1 MFGLS
6 DGMTL
11 LLVVSII
18 AALAFEFINGF
29 HDTANAVATVIYT
42 KSLKPRTA
50 VIWSGIWNFLGVYF
64 GGLAVAM
71 AIINLL
77 PLEMLVDQNVYHNMA
92 MVFALIL
99 TAIFWNLGT
108 WYFGIPCSSS
118 HTLLGSIFGV
128 GIAFM
133 FINVDGN
140 VALNWKKV
148 VDAGLA
154 LLISPLLGF
163 GLAML
168 MMFIFKKV
176 VKKKRFFREP
186 DPNKKPPFWIRSIL
200 VLTCTSVSYFHGSND
215 GQKGVGLIM
224 IILIS
229 LAPAYF
235 ALDKSKSVSN
245 MYGNIHA
252 IESYT
257 NKMNA
262 NALSVEHQK
271 KLAAIKLEVAEIK
284 EEIEKSEVKDEI
296 KAENRLKVRNDIV
309 LMSKSYE
316 TILKANKD
324 NAAIGLT
331 DSEYKGLSKNV
342 KALKEFTEYA
352 PWPVILMVSMAL
364 GLGTMIG
371 WKRIVVTIGEK
382 IGKSHLSYAQGASA
396 EIVASSTIGL
406 SSVLGLPVSTTHVL
420 SSGIA
425 GTMVSQGG
433 LKNLQQK
440 TIKSILIAWVITIPV
455 TVVLS
460 CGIFLGLYYLL
471 G

>member
-1 MFGLS
+1 M
-6 DGMTL
+6 
-11 LLVVSII
+11 
-18 AALAFEFINGF
+18 
-29 HDTANAVATVIYT
+29 
-42 KSLKPRTA
+42 
-50 VIWSGIWNFLGVYF
+50 
-64 GGLAVAM
+64 
-71 AIINLL
+71 
-77 PLEMLVDQNVYHNMA
+77 
-92 MVFALIL
+92 
-99 TAIFWNLGT
+99 
-108 WYFGIPCSSS
+108 
-118 HTLLGSIFGV
+118 
-128 GIAFM
+128 
-133 FINVDGN
+133 
-140 VALNWKKV
+140 

-235 ALDKSKSVSN
+235 ALDKSKSISN

-257 NKMNA
+257 NKMNV
-262 NALSVEHQK
+262 NALSAEHQK
-271 KLAAIKLEVAEIK
+271 KLAAIKLEVAEIRA
-284 EEIEKSEVKDEI
+284 EIEKSEVKDEI

-324 NAAIGLT
+324 DAAIGLT
-331 DSEYKGLSKNV
+331 EREYKGLTKNI

-440 TIKSILIAWVITIPV
+440 TIKNILIAWVITIPV
-455 TVVLS
+455 TVILS

>member
-11 LLVVSII
+11 LLIVSII

-42 KSLKPRTA
+42 RSLKPRTA
-50 VIWSGIWNFLGVYF
+50 VVWSGVWNFLGVYF

-77 PLEMLVDQNVYHNMA
+77 PLEMLVDQNVSHNMA

-148 VDAGLA
+148 ADAGLA

-168 MMFIFKKV
+168 MMFIFKRA
-176 VKKKRFFREP
+176 VKKKRFFREA

-235 ALDKSKSVSN
+235 ALDSSKSVSN
-245 MYGNIHA
+245 MYGNIRA
-252 IESYT
+252 IEVYT
-257 NKMNA
+257 NKVNA
-262 NALSVEHQK
+262 NALSVENQQ
-271 KLAAIKLEVAEIK
+271 KLAAIKADVAEIRN
-284 EEIEKSEVKDEI
+284 EIEKSEVKDEI
-296 KAENRLKVRNDIV
+296 TAENRLQVRNDIV
-309 LMSKSYE
+309 VMSKSYE
-316 TILKANKD
+316 GILKD
-324 NAAIGLT
+324 NRDYAAIGLT
-331 DSEYKGLSKNV
+331 EKEYDGLSRNV
-342 KALKEFTEYA
+342 KELKTFTEYA
-352 PWPVILMVSMAL
+352 PWQVILMVSAAL

-406 SSVLGLPVSTTHVL
+406 SSLLGLPVSTTHVL

-433 LKNLQQK
+433 LQNLQHK
-440 TIKSILIAWVITIPV
+440 TIKNILIAWVVTIPV

-460 CGIFLGLYYLL
+460 CAIFLGLYYLL

>member
-11 LLVVSII
+11 LLIVSII

-50 VIWSGIWNFLGVYF
+50 VVWSGIWNFLGVYF

-77 PLEMLVDQNVYHNMA
+77 PLEMLVDQNVSHNMA

-108 WYFGIPCSSS
+108 WYLAIPCSSS

-148 VDAGLA
+148 IDAGLA

-168 MMFIFKKV
+168 TMFIFKRV
-176 VKKKRFFREP
+176 VKKKKFFSEP
-186 DPNKKPPFWIRSIL
+186 DPNKKPPFWIRSVL

-235 ALDKSKSVSN
+235 ALDSSRSVSN
-245 MYGNIHA
+245 MYGNINA
-252 IESYT
+252 VELYT
-257 NKMNA
+257 NKVNA

-271 KLAAIKLEVAEIK
+271 KLATIKIEVADIRA
-284 EEIEKSEVKDEI
+284 EIEKSEVKDEV

-309 LMSKSYE
+309 VMSKLYE
-316 TILKANKD
+316 TILKDNKD
-324 NAAIGLT
+324 YAAIGLT
-331 DSEYKGLSKNV
+331 ENEYKGLNKNI

-352 PWPVILMVSMAL
+352 PWQVILMVSMAL
-364 GLGTMIG
+364 GLGTMVG

-396 EIVASSTIGL
+396 ELVASSTIGL

-440 TIKSILIAWVITIPV
+440 TIKNILIAWVITIPV

-460 CGIFLGLYYLL
+460 CGLFLGLYYLL